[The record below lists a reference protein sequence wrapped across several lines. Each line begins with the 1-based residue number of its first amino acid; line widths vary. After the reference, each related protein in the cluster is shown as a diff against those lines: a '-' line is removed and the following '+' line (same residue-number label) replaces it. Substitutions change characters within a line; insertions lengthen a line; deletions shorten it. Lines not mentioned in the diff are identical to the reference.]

1 MWLEY
6 AMVLASTKTKPLRAT
21 NLQME
26 GEGVERKRRLEEKI
40 KRKEEQ
46 TAEEKEERKQEDDNK
61 IELIIYYKN
70 YNILK

>member
-1 MWLEY
+1 METERLKKNN
-6 AMVLASTKTKPLRAT
+6 ALCATKR
-21 NLQME
+21 E